1 MMNKNLTEEYKDFI
15 LLHGDN
21 LEQINQINHK
31 VDMIFANPP
40 YFLSKGCSLQIN
52 GIWKNFEKGEWDG
65 ERDFEAIKAF
75 NYKWLSAY
83 RKVLKDDGTIWVCG
97 TYHNIFSVASCMVEL
112 GYKILNVIV
121 WQKSDARPTL
131 SRNYFNFTTEYI
143 VWARKH
149 KHIPHYFNC
158 NLMEMLNGGTRMS
171 DVWKIPFVA
180 SWEMQC
186 GAHPTQKPL
195 RLLYRIIC
203 LPPVKEIPYLILL
216 PVVVQRGLRQICLIV
231 NSLV

>member
-40 YFLSKGCSLQIN
+40 IFFSKGCSLQIN
-52 GIWKNFEKGEWDG
+52 GIWKNFEKGEWDR

-112 GYKILNVIV
+112 GYKILNIIV

-158 NLMEMLNGGTRMS
+158 NLMEMLNGELVCQMYG
-171 DVWKIPFVA
+171 KY
-180 SWEMQC
+180 
-186 GAHPTQKPL
+186 
-195 RLLYRIIC
+195 RLLLLGKCNVVHILHKSLFAFFIVSFC